1 MNDKRQFRTAAGLWR
16 RGDSWTPLLGRFM
29 LSVTWENVLEHV
41 AGALNDWGS
50 RGRGFESRRPDQ
62 G

>member
-1 MNDKRQFRTAAGLWR
+1 MNDKRQLRTLAGLRR

-41 AGALNDWGS
+41 AEALNDPASQVRWPAGT
-50 RGRGFESRRPDQ
+50 P
-62 G
+62 